1 MDRSQIKRDYKQTL
15 TPMGVFRIRNL
26 VNGKV
31 FIGSGKNLPGK
42 INSHRFQ
49 LEAGSHMNKELQ
61 GDFGR
66 YGKEAF
72 AFEALDLLEPGKEP
86 SYDYTDDLEALENLW
101 REKLM
106 QSGGVMY

>member
-1 MDRSQIKRDYKQTL
+1 
-15 TPMGVFRIRNL
+15 MGVFQIRNL

-49 LEAGSHMNKELQ
+49 LEAGSHRNKELQ
-61 GDFGR
+61 GDFIR
-66 YGKEAF
+66 YGKEEF
-72 AFEALDLLEPGKEP
+72 AFDVLDYLEPAKEHSREL

-106 QSGGVMY
+106 QSGRGIY